1 MKILLLGFKKK
12 NTDYETK
19 RLIDELKKRG
29 HEVTFVLW
37 SGITFSFTKKDGVEI
52 RQVNGRD
59 LKYFDYIIPRSP
71 VALGKQKGKNN
82 ATGVYLSHLYR
93 HYLLIV
99 DYINRHHKHVLN
111 EKVARSMPFYD
122 KLFQH
127 YLLAKNELPVLTSLL
142 YTGRQ
147 MPDSVYRRF
156 KTPYIVKSIEGSRG
170 KQVFL
175 IHDKSEIPQ
184 LVEQF
189 GLGKLMVQR
198 FIPIKEGFRI
208 IVIGNKVIGGMRRIA
223 AEGEFRTNFSLGGFT
238 EGLTLS
244 PRMQDLA
251 IRAAKVF
258 NAEFA
263 GVDIVEHK
271 GEYYILEVNLFP
283 GFEGFESATRIN
295 VAEKLAAY
303 IERKYL
309 WSVEPRLKL
318 LEKKK
323 FFDALYAIEK
333 QNFEESLSPRAFRE
347 AVAKQDIMIVKKE
360 GKPIAYLMHDSV
372 KHIRQVSRLVVANK
386 YIGQRIGRRMLKE
399 LVRIA
404 RDDGDASIE
413 AAVPKA
419 YLRRQQSF
427 KRAGF
432 KQVRVETGLFGR
444 KGDGIIFEYK
454 LTPTKS
460 VGVSRAAKPKKK
472 PTSA

>member
-19 RLIDELKKRG
+19 RLIAELKKRG

-37 SGITFSFTKKDGVEI
+37 SGITFSFTKKGGVEI

-71 VALGKQKGKNN
+71 LSLGKQKGKN

-99 DYINRHHKHVLN
+99 DYINQHHKHVLN

-127 YLLAKNELPVLTSLL
+127 YLLTKNELPVLTSLL

-147 MPDSVYRRF
+147 IPDSVYRRF

-175 IHDKSEIPQ
+175 IKDKNEIPK
-184 LVEQF
+184 LLEQF

-198 FIPIKEGFRI
+198 FIPIKEDFRI

-309 WSVEPRLKL
+309 WSVEPRLKT

-323 FFDALYAIEK
+323 FFDTLYAIEK
-333 QNFEESLSPRAFRE
+333 QNFEDSLSPRAFRE
-347 AVAKQDIMIVKKE
+347 AVAKQHIMIVKKE
-360 GKPIAYLMHDSV
+360 GKPIAYLMHTSQ
-372 KHIRQVSRLVVANK
+372 KNIRQVSRLVVANK

-404 RDDGDASIE
+404 RSEGDESIE

-432 KQVRVETGLFGR
+432 KQVRVEEGLFGR
-444 KGDGIIFEYK
+444 KGAGIIFEYK
-454 LTPTKS
+454 ITPTKKA
-460 VGVSRAAKPKKK
+460 GRPKATKE
-472 PTSA
+472 S

>member
-12 NTDYETK
+12 GGENEYETK
-19 RLIDELKKRG
+19 RLISELKKRG

-52 RQVNGRD
+52 RQINGRD
-59 LKYFDYIIPRSP
+59 FKYFDYIIPRSP
-71 VALGKQKGKNN
+71 VALGKQKSKH
-82 ATGVYLSHLYR
+82 APTGVYLSHLYR

-99 DYINRHHKHVLN
+99 DYINQYHKHVLN

-147 MPDSVYRRF
+147 LPDSVYRRF

-175 IHDKSEIPQ
+175 INDTSEIPQ
-184 LVEQF
+184 LIEQF

-198 FIPIKEGFRI
+198 FIPIKEDLRI

-223 AEGEFRTNFSLGGFT
+223 AEGEFRTNFSMGGFT
-238 EGLTLS
+238 EGLTVS
-244 PRMQDLA
+244 PRIQDLA

-271 GEYYILEVNLFP
+271 GEHYILEVNVFT
-283 GFEGFESATRIN
+283 GFEGFEDATRIN

-309 WSVEPRLKL
+309 WSIEPKLKTT
-318 LEKKK
+318 EKKSL
-323 FFDALYAIEK
+323 FDALYAIEK

-360 GKPIAYLMHDSV
+360 GKPIAYLMHDSKKNV
-372 KHIRQVSRLVVANK
+372 RGVSRLVVSHK

-404 RDDGDASIE
+404 RSEGDASIE
-413 AAVPKA
+413 ATVPKA

-432 KQVRVETGLFGR
+432 KQIRIEPGLFGR
-444 KGDGIIFEYK
+444 KGDGVIFEYK
-454 LTPTKS
+454 LTPTKR
-460 VGVSRAAKPKKK
+460 VGL
-472 PTSA
+472 TM